1 MPSGDGRTAVQGMSR
16 RAFIRA
22 WAVAGGVLLAGGAA
36 GRRGVSAGGNVVMPP
51 SRRLA
56 AAPVLVN
63 GWLLRPADRE
73 RGFPL

>member
-1 MPSGDGRTAVQGMSR
+1 MSR

-22 WAVAGGVLLAGGAA
+22 WAVAGGLLLAGGAA
-36 GRRGVSAGGNVVMPP
+36 GRPRAGGGVAPR
-51 SRRLA
+51 SRRMA
-56 AAPVLVN
+56 AAPVLIN

>member
-1 MPSGDGRTAVQGMSR
+1 MSR

-36 GRRGVSAGGNVVMPP
+36 GWRGARASGSVVAPP
-51 SRRLA
+51 PRPLA
-56 AAPVLVN
+56 TAPVLVN